1 MSQDEELDLIDER
14 GNLTGQTVKYSIA
27 HKDKLPH
34 RISAVLVFR
43 PNGNLLV
50 QVHKYHDRKLDHSVG
65 GHVSA
70 GESFEQAAK
79 REMEEELGLDLPIK
93 KIAENVISREH
104 YADKNIDIVHVFG
117 IYSARVPDKWR
128 HVETEEVD
136 QLIEMNVEDIVK
148 QMNETP
154 DKFLQGFMTSLGTYL
169 RVTGSSLRIR
179 AFGKDWGEL

>member
-1 MSQDEELDLIDER
+1 
-14 GNLTGQTVKYSIA
+14 
-27 HKDKLPH
+27 
-34 RISAVLVFR
+34 
-43 PNGNLLV
+43 
-50 QVHKYHDRKLDHSVG
+50 
-65 GHVSA
+65 
-70 GESFEQAAK
+70 
-79 REMEEELGLDLPIK
+79 
-93 KIAENVISREH
+93 
-104 YADKNIDIVHVFG
+104 VHVFG